1 MRLRAVSYLTL
12 WLCLPMAPVA
22 AQGVQVG
29 SAPYPTVTDERLQHP
44 EAGDWLMYRRTYDGW
59 GFSPLKQI
67 TSSNIRNLSLAWSLS
82 TDLLGAHETTA
93 IVNHGRMSSRRLVDV
108 TVGVTGPSAAVLR
121 VGRQEIAL
129 GSGRMYALRE
139 GPNVPLSFD
148 GVRAIAH
155 AGRWRLD
162 AWVARPVDTTEFPS
176 STAVRDRHPRQSN
189 SCHTT

>member
-1 MRLRAVSYLTL
+1 MRFRAASYLTL
-12 WLCLPMAPVA
+12 WLCLPAAHVA

-29 SAPYPTVTDERLQHP
+29 STPYPTVTDERLQHP

-67 TSSNIRNLSLAWSLS
+67 TSSNSHNLSLAWSLS
-82 TDLLGAHETTA
+82 TD
-93 IVNHGRMSSRRLVDV
+93 
-108 TVGVTGPSAAVLR
+108 LR

-139 GPNVPLSFD
+139 GPNVLLSFD

-176 STAVRDRHPRQSN
+176 STAARDRHPRRSN